1 MYEKLRDG
9 ASLAPATLIG
19 PAPQAVFEGITK
31 DLPPHQEA
39 AAQSL
44 GRISGLLDS
53 LSVEIQAY
61 HRLHDILSCPTES
74 ESIANDA
81 ALECMENSL
90 EDIMAALTGLQAC
103 TQKTPDHRERD
114 RAHTTPRAG

>member
-1 MYEKLRDG
+1 MYEELGDG
-9 ASLAPATLIG
+9 ASLAPAALIG
-19 PAPQAVFEGITK
+19 PAPLAVLEGMTG
-31 DLPPHQEA
+31 DLPPCQEA
-39 AAQSL
+39 ATQSL

-53 LSVEIQAY
+53 LSVEIPAY

-103 TQKTPDHRERD
+103 ARKTPDHRERD
-114 RAHTTPRAG
+114 RAHPTPWAG